1 MDKLLGVV
9 AIIFLITISATPT
22 SNSLYA
28 ISSSSCQPCVER
40 IRTVKQM
47 YPNSTFVTYDIA
59 EPLNVKRFSGI
70 AAVINITYIPLPVI
84 GVFTNDKLK
93 LVAAGGIS
101 KKAWEGIVTDEGPGL
116 NVYVDNGQGDA
127 ILKKTIVDNG
137 SISKLEMLFQSKDLS
152 EVPEAV
158 EISLPILITSAFL
171 DSLNICMLGFFLVFL
186 SYISISL
193 SNSAAIR
200 ISLSFIVGAFLVR
213 LVTGF
218 VLIQI
223 FWITPSI
230 RILATV
236 LVFVFGII
244 KISQFFSGE
253 RRAIPSRFA
262 DEINKRIED
271 ASNPRT
277 GFVAGCLTAFFIT
290 TCSSPTYSMAIS
302 LISSGSNVIWGL
314 VSVVI
319 YNIVILIPMFAILIC
334 IFILNLTTTHK
345 LRDLV
350 SSNRRYLN
358 LITGLALVLMS
369 ILFLYQTVFLN

>member
-9 AIIFLITISATPT
+9 AIIFLITISATPI

-40 IRTVKQM
+40 IRTVRQM

-101 KKAWEGIVTDEGPGL
+101 KKAWEGIVTDEDPGL

-127 ILKKTIVDNG
+127 ILKKIIIDNG

-152 EVPEAV
+152 EVPEAI

-230 RILATV
+230 RILAAV
-236 LVFVFGII
+236 LIFVFGII
-244 KISQFFSGE
+244 KISQFISGE

-271 ASNPRT
+271 ASNPKT
-277 GFVAGCLTAFFIT
+277 GFIAGCLTAFFIT

-302 LISSGSNVIWGL
+302 LISSGSNAIWGL
-314 VSVVI
+314 VSVII
-319 YNIVILIPMFAILIC
+319 YNIVVLIPMFAILIC
-334 IFILNLTTTHK
+334 IFILNLTTTLK